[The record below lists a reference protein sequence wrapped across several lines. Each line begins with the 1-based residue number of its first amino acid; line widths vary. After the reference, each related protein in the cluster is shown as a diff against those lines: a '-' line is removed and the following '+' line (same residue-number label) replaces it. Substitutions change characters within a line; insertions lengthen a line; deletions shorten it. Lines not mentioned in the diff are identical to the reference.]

1 MNFSREYLAKMQ
13 SAPLFDTDVIANI
26 FLKYI
31 TTHYVDKART
41 KTYYDV
47 GCRVVA
53 AHDKDLKPRLNDTWY
68 FILIPIAFSM
78 QARNRFSLRV
88 GDYMFRLGHDQ
99 DTADYWS
106 NLEFSSALKIANRG
120 ELKEYHPINK
130 YNVDDEI
137 KDAWKGIAD
146 EI

>member
-1 MNFSREYLAKMQ
+1 MNFSKEYLAKMQ
-13 SAPLFDTDVIANI
+13 TAPLFDTEKTANI

-31 TTHYVDKART
+31 TTHYVDKDRT

-53 AHDKDLKPRLNDTWY
+53 AYDEELKPRLSDSWY
-68 FILIPIAFSM
+68 FILIPMAFSIKT
-78 QARNRFSLRV
+78 RNRFNLGV
-88 GDYMFRLGHDQ
+88 GEYMTRLGYDQ

-106 NLEFSSALKIANRG
+106 NSEFSSALKIANRG
-120 ELKEYHPINK
+120 ELSEYHPINK
-130 YNVDDEI
+130 YKVDDET
-137 KDAWKGIAD
+137 KEAWRGIAD

>member
-1 MNFSREYLAKMQ
+1 MNFNKEYLAKMQ
-13 SAPLFDTDVIANI
+13 VAPLYDTDVIADI

-53 AHDKDLKPRLNDTWY
+53 AYNEDLKPRLNDTWY
-68 FILIPIAFSM
+68 FILIPMAFSIKT
-78 QARNRFSLRV
+78 RNRFNLGV
-88 GDYMFRLGHDQ
+88 GEYMSKLGHDQ

-106 NLEFSSALKIANRG
+106 NLEFHSALKIANRG

-130 YNVDDEI
+130 YNVDDET
-137 KDAWKGIAD
+137 KDAWRGIAD